1 MGGPCQHLSFNKL
14 SIKIYF
20 DIIGWIFTRTLL
32 GIVKEPLLI
41 WWSVKWHF
49 GYALKDSY
57 LFIAYTDIFMGKM
70 QWYLRFVFPYC
81 NNNTNKSGRGE
92 IRVKQDYLNGAH
104 SSSLMWNVD
113 IHCTVLSCLCFTI
126 STEKF
131 RLSFC
136 VCNIYSQGIILK
148 KKSNYL
154 LYLCFITL
162 YLSFNRFW
170 KWEFCFQIIL
180 FVRGVN

>member
-1 MGGPCQHLSFNKL
+1 MGWSCQHLNFNKL

-20 DIIGWIFTRTLL
+20 EIIGWIFTGTLL

-70 QWYLRFVFPYC
+70 LYDTWDLSFHTATTTQIKVV
-81 NNNTNKSGRGE
+81 GE

-104 SSSLMWNVD
+104 SSSLMWK
-113 IHCTVLSCLCFTI
+113 CAYSLYCSFSLCFTI
-126 STEKF
+126 STKKF

-136 VCNIYSQGIILK
+136 ICNIYSQGIILK

-180 FVRGVN
+180 FLRGVN